1 MDFTTMLHER
11 FILLDGAMGTLI
23 QGLDLTDADFGG
35 ADYRMLSDMLVFSRP
50 DAVRDIHLAYYRAGS
65 HAVET
70 NTFGASPF
78 RLSEYDFRALDTS
91 RFAPLPHDIDL
102 RAMPHEDWAYWLS
115 RRGAE
120 LAREARE
127 LHRRDPE
134 YDGRPLFVMG
144 SIGPSNRVLSSTRA
158 DLKTS
163 TFDAVAENF
172 RRQTLGLIDGGA
184 NALLYETQQDILE
197 LKAAVFGGKQ
207 AMAERGCTLPI
218 VCQVTVDRF
227 AKMQIFN
234 TDIHAA
240 LVTVEGIGIDAFG
253 INCSIGP
260 DLMRPAVEKL
270 ARFSRL
276 PISVVPNAGL
286 PIAEAGRTVYRF
298 EPAEFARMLH
308 TFVTE
313 YGVRIVGGCCGTTPA
328 HIRAVADMLRGAT
341 PTSRA
346 PEPGLYVSGPQR
358 AILLD
363 SSRTLIRFGERLNV
377 RGSKK
382 VRDAVESG
390 GPIDHDA
397 LEDVVNEQVRQ
408 LGLDVIDVCMDS
420 NTVDTTEALKEVVH
434 VQTTDFP
441 GAMCLDS
448 FAVDALIEGAKIYP
462 GRPILNS
469 ISMEDVEPGL
479 PKVDAVLR
487 ATKFHHPVYIGLCT
501 GPKGPGATAD
511 EKVALAMQIVEAAA
525 RHGVGPDQLFI
536 DVNVFPIGSE
546 SSPDMNFAVETLEA
560 VRRVKERIPG
570 IHTTLGVGNLTTGL
584 ASKPYMRMVLTSVFL
599 DEARQRGLDAAIVN
613 PNHYVFAADLEPA
626 HYELGRRVILEH
638 DMDAFAE
645 LERIAREKKGDSA
658 GVRSSYDGLPLEQA
672 IREKIKDGFKERENG
687 SFEKDGHTYAYSDRI
702 VLQAAQAVDLHAP
715 LDFINDHLMAAMKE
729 LGDGFARGEVS
740 LPHLLKSADVMQQ
753 VMRFLEQYMRVS
765 SGAEALDGIRYKGT
779 VVLGTVYQDV
789 HSIGKDL
796 AKTLLENYGYRV
808 IDLGAMTPLQQFI
821 DAAKEHHADAIGMSA
836 LLVQTSNHM
845 ITVSR
850 MAIEQGIGD
859 TPILIGGAP
868 VNERHAAY
876 VAMAGADNPENM
888 RGNVFYCRTAMD
900 GVNVMNMLMAATDA
914 RPILEKNRRL
924 LISKLERAEEMAREE
939 ARLLAT
945 LPRRAVSFDR
955 AGAARWNPS
964 RAADFARRRVEMRMR
979 DFTQHIDTRTLF
991 LLNWRFG
998 GTALWKKQ
1006 HTDPAELERLFR
1018 RWAADCDAHGWIAPQ
1033 GVMGIYPCQSED
1045 EYVTLYDP
1053 EDLSR
1058 EIAQF
1063 HFTTVIGSDRNDVVC
1078 GAQYFLPKSS
1088 GEYSAAGVQI
1098 STGGPNVERQIAAF
1112 KAAGDSESALFLQG
1126 LSDRVA
1132 EDMAVYLHG
1141 LMRAIMGVG
1150 DDTGTRWSPGYP
1162 GMADVS
1168 MNRVIFDL
1176 LDAAG
1181 LAGVDIT
1188 EAGEFVP
1195 TGTTAAVVSFH
1206 PDARYT

>member
-1 MDFTTMLHER
+1 MNFSTALHEQV
-11 FILLDGAMGTLI
+11 ILLDGAMGTMI

-35 ADYRMLSDMLVFSRP
+35 ADYRMLSDLLVFSRP
-50 DAVRDIHLAYYRAGS
+50 EAVRDIHLAYYRAGA

-70 NTFGASPF
+70 NTFGSSPF
-78 RLSEYDFRALDTS
+78 RLSEYDFHALDTAQ
-91 RFAPLPHDIDL
+91 FAPLPYDADL
-102 RAMPHEDWAYWLS
+102 RAMPHEDWAYHLS

-120 LAREARE
+120 LACEARE
-127 LHRRDPE
+127 AYRREPD
-134 YDGRPLFVMG
+134 YDGRALFVMG
-144 SIGPSNRVLSSTRA
+144 AMGPSNRVLSSTRA

-172 RRQTLGLIDGGA
+172 RRQVLGLIDGGA
-184 NALLYETQQDILE
+184 DALLYETQQDILE
-197 LKAAVFGGKQ
+197 LKAAVFGGRQ
-207 AMAERGCTLPI
+207 AMEERGRALPI

-227 AKMQIFN
+227 SKMQIFN

-260 DLMRPAVEKL
+260 DLMLPTIEKL

-276 PISVVPNAGL
+276 PISVIPNAGL
-286 PIAEAGRTVYRF
+286 PIAEAGKTVYRF
-298 EPAEFARMLH
+298 EPEEFARFLH
-308 TFVTE
+308 TYVTQ
-313 YGVRIVGGCCGTTPA
+313 YGVRVVGGCCGTTPA
-328 HIRAVADMLRGAT
+328 HIRAVADAIRGAR
-341 PTSRA
+341 PVVRK
-346 PEPGLYVSGPQR
+346 PEPGLYVSGPQQ

-363 SSRTLIRFGERLNV
+363 SSQTLIRFGERLNV

-397 LEDVVNEQVRQ
+397 LEEVVSEQVRQ
-408 LGLDVIDVCMDS
+408 LGLDIIDVCMDS
-420 NTVDTTEALKEVVH
+420 NVVDTTVALKDVIH
-434 VQTTDFP
+434 TQTTDFP

-448 FAVDALIEGAKIYP
+448 FAIDALIEGAKVYP

-487 ATKFHHPVYIGLCT
+487 ATKFHHPVYIVLCT

-511 EKVALAMQIVEAAA
+511 EKVALAQEIVAAAA
-525 RHGVGPDQLFI
+525 RHGVGTDQLFI

-560 VRRVKERIPG
+560 VRRVKAVIPG

-599 DEARQRGLDAAIVN
+599 DEARKRGLDAAIVN

-626 HYELGRRVILEH
+626 HHELGRRVILEY

-645 LERIAREKKGDSA
+645 LERIAREKKGDTVA
-658 GVRSSYDGLPLEQA
+658 ARSTYDDLPIEQA
-672 IREKIKDGFKERENG
+672 ICEKIKDGFKERENG
-687 SFEKDGHTYAYSDRI
+687 SFEKEGRTYTYSDRI
-702 VLQAAQAVDLHAP
+702 VLQAADALDRHAP
-715 LDFINDHLMAAMKE
+715 LDFINDYLMAAMKD

-753 VMRFLEQYMRVS
+753 VMRFLEQYMR
-765 SGAEALDGIRYKGT
+765 GALGGDMQSGIRYKGT

-821 DAAKEHHADAIGMSA
+821 DAAKEHQADAIGMSA

-845 ITVSR
+845 ITVSK
-850 MAIEQGIGD
+850 MMLEQGLED
-859 TPILIGGAP
+859 THVLIGGAP

-876 VAMAGADNPENM
+876 VAMAGEDNPRNM

-900 GVNVMNMLMAATDA
+900 GVNVMNGLMSASDP
-914 RPILEKNRRL
+914 RPIFEKNRRML
-924 LISKLERAEEMAREE
+924 MSKLERAEEMAREE
-939 ARLLAT
+939 ARLLST
-945 LPRRAVSFDR
+945 LPRRAVSFEE
-955 AGAARWNPS
+955 AGASRWNPAY
-964 RAADFARRRVEMRMR
+964 AAAFVKHRFEIPIRDFAE
-979 DFTQHIDTRTLF
+979 HIDTRTLF

-998 GTALWKKQ
+998 GTALWKRQ
-1006 HTDPAELERLFR
+1006 RTDPAELQRLFEQ
-1018 RWAADCDAHGWIAPQ
+1018 WVAQCDTHGWIVPQ
-1033 GVMGIYPCQSED
+1033 GVMGIYPCQSEG
-1045 EYVTLYDP
+1045 EFVTLYDP
-1053 EDLSR
+1053 DDASL
-1058 EIAQF
+1058 EIARF
-1063 HFTTVIGSDRNDVVC
+1063 HFTTVIGSDRSDVVC
-1078 GAQYFLPKSS
+1078 GAQYFLPKDS
-1088 GEYSAAGVQI
+1088 GQYSAIGVQI
-1098 STGGPNVERQIAAF
+1098 STGGPAAEEQIAAF

-1141 LMRAIMGVG
+1141 RMRVIMGVG
-1150 DDTGTRWSPGYP
+1150 GDTGTRWSPGYP
-1162 GMADVS
+1162 GMADVA

-1176 LDAAG
+1176 LDAAN
-1181 LAGVDIT
+1181 LAGVRIT
-1188 EAGEFVP
+1188 DAGEFIP
-1195 TGTTAAVVSFH
+1195 TGTTAAVVSSH
-1206 PDARYT
+1206 PGARYT